1 MYKKK
6 GYSFLILVGVAIVLY
21 IIHQLI
27 FWGLNI
33 NQDHF
38 KYSLETL
45 YVFFVVLSA
54 ILFQILWVVKEK
66 SFDNVGMSF
75 LLATSIKMIMCFVL
89 LRPILQTTHADNS
102 IERINFFLLFIVFL
116 AIETLFTIGLVN
128 IKQKSQR

>member
-21 IIHQLI
+21 TIHQLI

-75 LLATSIKMIMCFVL
+75 LLATSIKMIICFVL